1 MFKGVKLQWK
11 LDWFDFNLM
20 WPKFNKNLVMPNLEM
35 QYYMCIISNCKAKI
49 QEIVLQLCLTCVLCQ
64 CQIFR
69 SFPISMNNFPTCVE
83 PVTTAQAPYLSFRFG
98 VETKDTSQGRVKV

>member
-35 QYYMCIISNCKAKI
+35 QYYMCIISNCKSKI
-49 QEIVLQLCLTCVLCQ
+49 QEIVPFNTFSCV
-64 CQIFR
+64 
-69 SFPISMNNFPTCVE
+69 
-83 PVTTAQAPYLSFRFG
+83 
-98 VETKDTSQGRVKV
+98 

>member
-35 QYYMCIISNCKAKI
+35 EHYRCIISNCKAKI
-49 QEIVLQLCLTCVLCQ
+49 QGIVLQLCLTCVNVKFPKFPYINELFAHLCGA
-64 CQIFR
+64 
-69 SFPISMNNFPTCVE
+69 SNNSPSSVLVLQVWCGH
-83 PVTTAQAPYLSFRFG
+83 QR
-98 VETKDTSQGRVKV
+98 

>member
-35 QYYMCIISNCKAKI
+35 QYI
-49 QEIVLQLCLTCVLCQ
+49 
-64 CQIFR
+64 
-69 SFPISMNNFPTCVE
+69 
-83 PVTTAQAPYLSFRFG
+83 
-98 VETKDTSQGRVKV
+98 